1 MEVLK
6 FNENMIP
13 TEDRV
18 FRKFDKTIKN
28 RHLTYYKSKG
38 YRLYYYSDFNL
49 IEIPKLVDYNDKT
62 PNKFYDSPWG
72 KKWDKWGEMIFFLDD
87 SEYENSKRKIDISKE
102 LYDKYIENANN
113 ISKYPMSYIYHNVL
127 KLKP

>member
-6 FNENMIP
+6 FNENVEP

-18 FRKFDKTIKN
+18 FKKFDKALKK
-28 RHLTYYKSKG
+28 RHLSYYNSKG
-38 YRLYYYSDFNL
+38 YKLYYYNDFNL
-49 IEIPKLVDYNDKT
+49 IEITKLIDHNVKT
-62 PNKFYDSPWG
+62 PSSPWG
-72 KKWDKWGEMIFFLDD
+72 KAWDKWGDMVFFLDD
-87 SEYENSKRKIDISKE
+87 SEYENSKVVIDKSKE

-113 ISKYPMSYIYHNVL
+113 IEKYPMSYIYYGVL